1 MEILT
6 PTAEINIDGLSFENM
21 KEHLKELV
29 HAENWSA
36 AIFITSKK
44 QSQYITDI
52 YLYIMYKIF
61 LGVFLA

>member
-29 HAENWSA
+29 HAENWGA
-36 AIFITSKK
+36 AIFTTSKK
-44 QSQYITDI
+44 SCNRYILV
-52 YLYIMYKIF
+52 YN
-61 LGVFLA
+61 V